1 MAFSTGSG
9 NGRGVG
15 ARGRRS
21 VSIGTLS
28 EMNVVPLVDVVL
40 VLLIIF
46 MITAHV
52 MESGLDID
60 VPAVKEVK
68 ETTEDLPRVQISKT
82 GNLYLNDQKININDL
97 GSEIQKKFKNQ
108 KSVYIV
114 ADKRGLVDTFVQVTN
129 ALALAHLDI
138 KVVAKEQELQK
149 P

>member
-1 MAFSTGSG
+1 MAFSAGNA
-9 NGRGVG
+9 NGRGLS

-21 VSIGTLS
+21 VSLGTLS

-60 VPAVKEVK
+60 VPAVKQVK
-68 ETTEDLPRVQISKT
+68 DTTEDLPQVQITKS
-82 GNLYLNDQKININDL
+82 GSLYLNGVAININQI
-97 GSEIQKKFKNQ
+97 GPEIQKKFKDQ
-108 KSVYIV
+108 KSVYLV
-114 ADKRGLVDTFVQVTN
+114 GDKHAQLDTFMQVVSI
-129 ALALAHLDI
+129 LSQAHFKI
-138 KVVAKEQELQK
+138 QVVTKLEDLKK

>member
-1 MAFSTGSG
+1 MAFSAGNA
-9 NGRGVG
+9 NGRRLGT
-15 ARGRRS
+15 RGRRS
-21 VSIGTLS
+21 VSLGTLS

-82 GNLYLNDQKININDL
+82 GNIYLNDQPININQI
-97 GSEIQKKFKNQ
+97 GPEILKKFKGQ

-114 ADKRGLVDTFVQVTN
+114 ADKRGRIEQFVQVAN
-129 ALALAHLDI
+129 ALAVAHFDI
-138 KVVAKEQELQK
+138 KVVTKEEELQK